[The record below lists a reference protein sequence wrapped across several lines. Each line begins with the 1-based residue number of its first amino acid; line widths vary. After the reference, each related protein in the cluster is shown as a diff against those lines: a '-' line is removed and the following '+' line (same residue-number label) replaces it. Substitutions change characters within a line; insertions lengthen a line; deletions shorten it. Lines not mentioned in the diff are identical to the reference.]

1 MRDKTLILT
10 GFTDNLRSENE
21 TDNKME
27 EVFELTLPS
36 KKRYAL
42 KHGYDLLALN
52 SFGKVDNLFDEIN
65 IGFLRAFRA
74 FELLSQYD
82 VVMWIDADALITNDT
97 YTIDD
102 FIFSNES
109 CFYASW
115 DWDGKTSM
123 STGNF
128 ILHKNKNIENFFN
141 TFIDVAKHV
150 MLNNLWGEEQTT
162 FNLMYKHKIVPTA
175 WYTILEHKYLNS
187 VLSKPL
193 MKQSWETRAEI
204 PFPWD
209 RNSFLVHLTGI
220 SNRAR
225 INLINEHFKEFI

>member
-1 MRDKTLILT
+1 MNKKVLILT
-10 GFTDNLRSENE
+10 GFTDILLDPSEE
-21 TDNKME
+21 FKTEK
-27 EVFELTLPS
+27 VFNLTLPS
-36 KKRYAL
+36 KKRYAS

-52 SFGKVDNLFDEIN
+52 SFGKVDNLFNETK

-74 FELLSQYD
+74 FELLSHYD

-102 FIFSNES
+102 FKLSNES
-109 CFYASW
+109 CLSASW
-115 DWDGKTSM
+115 DWDGKTAM

-128 ILHKNKNIENFFN
+128 ILQKNKNIGNFFN
-141 TFIDVAKHV
+141 KFIDVAKHV
-150 MLNNLWGEEQTT
+150 MQNNMWGEEQTT
-162 FNLMYKHKIVPTA
+162 FNLMYQHKIVPTSY
-175 WYTILEHKYLNS
+175 YTILEHKYLNS

-193 MKQSWETRAEI
+193 MKQDWETRPEI

-220 SNRAR
+220 HNRAR